1 MYPQLTF
8 AQLLYLLF
16 FPWRSMMTIS
26 LFLSVNAQKDIST
39 KYLDIRQIF
48 DIRQIHSLLSRLLSL
63 QKIGV
68 THHQEN

>member
-26 LFLSVNAQKDIST
+26 LFLSVNAQKYIST
-39 KYLDIRQIF
+39 KYL